1 MCVRFGRFYVAISS
15 FIFSKIF
22 FACGAPGWT
31 HFSPYRTKVLRF
43 FAERVPKTLDSRRV
57 FMLLLLYNCRSR

>member
-1 MCVRFGRFYVAISS
+1 VCVRFGRFYVAISS

-43 FAERVPKTLDSRRV
+43 FAERVVGRPPSGLSP
-57 FMLLLLYNCRSR
+57 